1 MSKKPGNVARR
12 ATYQYRGRD
21 ILAYASLRLYL
32 KNQCALRDKWVHE
45 IASEIVLSQTQPSY
59 NRIFYFK
66 KMDKEGNR
74 EFRDLY
80 VPGPNEILAETA
92 LLGECAKH
100 SDVFQP
106 ASSVYSYQLSSANDT
121 RGVYKYYFYGFH
133 DRHRAIEEVCRERS
147 DAQVLYNDIK
157 NFYPSISIDRA
168 SNVWN
173 SACDDANLPDR
184 SRELGLKLLENYTLT
199 TSNSGSGLPIGPMFS
214 HLIGNLVLREID
226 LRMEEIA
233 PGRYFRYVDDFVFV
247 ATAEKAEEL
256 EENLKLLLA
265 EKELELHP
273 EKRKPVC
280 APRWLSAANAF
291 ENDNSPVSWKSF
303 IGQLKQL
310 MLFKPDLRNEMKCK
324 FIDAEIRVRP
334 TDYSEVRQDHHFLD
348 RMRTLLESGWFRLK
362 MFHLSPDRV
371 LCEGLQLRSRYM
383 KMLFDT
389 LEKMDGIDSIGRKM
403 RMSRLRYLLSRL
415 AYLATT
421 EQLSNIARSIDE
433 FEEVAIFA
441 AVLRALASRD
451 VSDLLKFGSV
461 AAQSIAPSLMMDS
474 RPVRCSVS
482 SSTEAASQA
491 LAILLLYGVPLEV
504 SGEPLESEMV
514 TFCQG
519 GRGVS
524 ELFESSDTYFR
535 ELACLHGLD
544 EPEVLR
550 WSLETAFD
558 RDEEMASE
566 MTGILDMSYLV

>member
-1 MSKKPGNVARR
+1 MSKKPENVAKR

-45 IASEIVLSQTQPSY
+45 IASELVLNQTQPSY
-59 NRIFYFK
+59 NHVLYFK
-66 KMDKEGNR
+66 QMDKEGGC

-100 SDVFQP
+100 SEVFQP
-106 ASSVYSYQLSSANDT
+106 ASSVYSYRLSSGNET
-121 RGVYKYYFYGFH
+121 KGVYKYYFYGFH
-133 DRHRAIEEVCRERS
+133 ERHRAIAEACRERS
-147 DAQVLYNDIK
+147 DTLVLYNDIK
-157 NFYPSISIDRA
+157 RFYPSISIDRA
-168 SNVWN
+168 RNVWN
-173 SACDDANLPDR
+173 SACDDANLSNR
-184 SRELGLKLLENYTLT
+184 NREIGLRLLENYERT
-199 TSNSGSGLPIGPMFS
+199 TVESGSGLPIGPMFS
-214 HLIGNLVLREID
+214 HLIGNLVLREVD

-247 ATAEKAEEL
+247 ATEEKAEEL
-256 EENLKLLLA
+256 EENLRLMLT

-273 EKRKPVC
+273 EKRDPVP
-280 APRWLSAANAF
+280 AARWLCAANVF
-291 ENDNSPVSWKSF
+291 ESDISPVSWKTF
-303 IGQLKQL
+303 IGKLKQL
-310 MLFKPDLRNEMKCK
+310 MLFKPDLRNEMECK

-334 TDYSEVRQDHHFLD
+334 TDYSDVRQDNDFLN
-348 RMRTLLESGWFRLK
+348 RMRTLFESGWFRLK

-371 LCEGLQLRSRYM
+371 LDEGLQLRSRYM
-383 KMLFDT
+383 KMFFDT
-389 LEKMDGIDSIGRKM
+389 LEYMDGSDSIGRKM
-403 RMSRLRYLLSRL
+403 STSRLRYLLSRL
-415 AYLATT
+415 AYLATP
-421 EQLSNIARSIDE
+421 EQLLTISSSIDGI
-433 FEEVAIFA
+433 EEVAIFA
-441 AVLRALASRD
+441 TVLRALASRD

-461 AAQSIAPSLMMDS
+461 AAQSVASSLKMDS

-482 SSTEAASQA
+482 SNTEAASQA
-491 LAILLLYGVPLEV
+491 YAILLLYGVPLEV
-504 SGEPLESEMV
+504 SGEPFESEMV